1 MTTPE
6 ALNELADRVEREE
19 PSRELEV
26 AIAFATGQKVE
37 ERRATG
43 WATEPYYVI
52 HWQAPH
58 VSAGMREPLPRWLS
72 SLDAAVTLV
81 PWNAVSWFTLQR
93 AENGDW
99 LPEIYLKGSGL
110 AADGFTGADGIKTA
124 AHALVPVALRARA
137 ADMQARAGATSNSP
151 TRSP

>member
-6 ALNELADRVEREE
+6 ALNALADRVEREE
-19 PSRELEV
+19 PSRPLEGEIFEAVGGQMWEL
-26 AIAFATGQKVE
+26 AYA
-37 ERRATG
+37 RAQ
-43 WATEPYYVI
+43 EPCGCPDDTARNDARLR
-52 HWQAPH
+52 AP
-58 VSAGMREPLPRWLS
+58 RFLS

-81 PWNAVSWFTLQR
+81 PWDSVSWFTLQR

-110 AADGFTGADGIKTA
+110 AADGLTGADGIKTA

-137 ADMQARAGATSNSP
+137 ADMQARFAPHPSP
-151 TRSP
+151 EQKGFAK